1 MNTSQPWDKVATN
14 INDLL
19 WAMGEDDVEATQIQ
33 QGRGFQKSK
42 PLLRALP
49 KPPSS
54 SRYYFQKK
62 LRNNTE
68 SSEFQKVINE
78 ATKLIQNAFSNN
90 DYLLA
95 LRNITLETQ
104 CNELNKF
111 GIIYTLNTIKAAKEN
126 KHKSMNLVLPTAL
139 AVYHGEPIL
148 RFMTQDY
155 AAQKLAPYRPE
166 PPRDTRQVTERL
178 PSELRRTYGLSET
191 PIK

>member
-1 MNTSQPWDKVATN
+1 MNTSRPWEKVATN

-19 WAMGEDDVEATQIQ
+19 WAMSEDDVEAAQIQ

-42 PLLRALP
+42 PLLRVLP
-49 KPPSS
+49 KPPNSA
-54 SRYYFQKK
+54 RYYFRRV
-62 LRNNTE
+62 LRETSQAND
-68 SSEFQKVINE
+68 FQKIINE
-78 ATKLIQNAFSNN
+78 ATKLIHNAFSNN
-90 DYLLA
+90 EYLLGI
-95 LRNITLETQ
+95 RNITALEQ
-104 CNELNKF
+104 CNDLKKF
-111 GIIYTLNTIKAAKEN
+111 GVIYSPRTFETFRQG

>member
-104 CNELNKF
+104 CSELNKF

>member
-42 PLLRALP
+42 PLLRVLP

-54 SRYYFQKK
+54 ARYYFRRV
-62 LRNNTE
+62 LRETSQAN
-68 SSEFQKVINE
+68 EFQKVINE

>member
-1 MNTSQPWDKVATN
+1 MNTSQPWEKVATN

-19 WAMGEDDVEATQIQ
+19 WAMSEDDVEAAQIQ

-42 PLLRALP
+42 PLLRVLP
-49 KPPSS
+49 KPPSG
-54 SRYYFQKK
+54 SRYYFRKM
-62 LRNNTE
+62 LRENAKP
-68 SSEFQKVINE
+68 SEFQKVINE

-90 DYLLA
+90 DYLLS
-95 LRNITLETQ
+95 LRNISLETQ
-104 CNELNKF
+104 CSELSKF
-111 GIIYTLNTIKAAKEN
+111 GVVYSIKTIKSTKEG